1 MRSFIRFTA
10 LLLLSLAS
18 AVTVWADMSKME
30 VVNNT
35 GTEIAYLFVSPGDSS
50 EWGPDLLDS
59 ESFLEPSDSHEFMI
73 SYDGSSGKFDIMLVT
88 IDGESYTK
96 FNQTIS
102 SKSRRVTIAKSDYD
116 GKNELEMASVTLYN
130 NTGFELYYLFFS
142 PEDSSV
148 WGPDILRSNVT
159 LEDGDSYSFYV
170 PVSSAVTYNVR
181 AIDEDDDEYVFDLE
195 LEPNEEAEYEID
207 ILDLSVD

>member
-1 MRSFIRFTA
+1 MLA
-10 LLLLSLAS
+10 LQVFALA
-18 AVTVWADMSKME
+18 AWADMSELE

-73 SYDGSSGKFDIMLVT
+73 SYDGNSGKFDIMLVT
-88 IDGESYTK
+88 IDGDSYTR

-102 SKSRRVTIAKSDYD
+102 SKSKRVTVNESDFD
-116 GKNELEMASVTLYN
+116 GVNELEMASVTLYN
-130 NTGFELYYLFFS
+130 NTGYELYYLFFS
-142 PEDSSV
+142 PEDSAV
-148 WGPDILRSNVT
+148 WGPDILRSDVT
-159 LEDGDSYSFYV
+159 LEDGDVYSFYV

-181 AIDEDDDEYVFDLE
+181 AVDEDDDDYIFDLT
-195 LEPNEEAEYEID
+195 LEPDQEAEYEID
-207 ILDLSVD
+207 IMDLSED